1 MLNIGYRYNNEK
13 GKWIG
18 SMKEK
23 KILVVTIFILIVI
36 TIKILSVNTTV
47 KKTEEEDQHILY
59 QDVIITAL
67 SPTIITE
74 IANYYKTILTESP
87 LYDSR
92 SIKILDIERPNGYRT
107 WNFIINVEVSPFIGP
122 HITVGKDRIS
132 IGLSY
137 PGTQEILKF
146 EHIEDYQLPERYKGL
161 YLN

>member
-1 MLNIGYRYNNEK
+1 
-13 GKWIG
+13 
-18 SMKEK
+18 MKEK